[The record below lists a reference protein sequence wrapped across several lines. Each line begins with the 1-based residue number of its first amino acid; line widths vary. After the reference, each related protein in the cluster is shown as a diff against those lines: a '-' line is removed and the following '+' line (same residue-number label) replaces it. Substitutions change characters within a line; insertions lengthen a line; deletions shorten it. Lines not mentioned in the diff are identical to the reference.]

1 MTDVLMLAIVAA
13 FFLLAGALV
22 VGCDRILGDSESLDA
37 EAALA
42 DDPGGRGVGAEAAAR
57 RGVVR

>member
-22 VGCDRILGDSESLDA
+22 VGCDRILGPDA
-37 EAALA
+37 SIGETETRV
-42 DDPGGRGVGAEAAAR
+42 DDPRGVT
-57 RGVVR
+57 

>member
-22 VGCDRILGDSESLDA
+22 VGCDRILGPDTDLGDE
-37 EAALA
+37 EAVVGKARGDDA
-42 DDPGGRGVGAEAAAR
+42 DDAAWRLPGGAR
-57 RGVVR
+57 